1 MILITGT
8 IVLESEAELGTVR
21 DALARRAARSRSD
34 DGCIDYQF
42 SISLDNP
49 CEVRLVEAWESEE
62 QLQAHLAVPDPEFSS
77 VLGRSRIESA
87 LVEAHE
93 VTATR
98 EMMRR

>member
-8 IVLESEAELGTVR
+8 IVLESEAELSAVR
-21 DALARRAARSRSD
+21 EALARRAARSRGD

-42 SISLDNP
+42 SVSLENP
-49 CEVRLVEAWESEE
+49 REVRLVEAWASEE

-77 VLGRSRIESA
+77 ILGRGRIETA